1 MIDRL
6 STVTARYS
14 GLSRL
19 PLHTGQGFVLIKRSI
34 SARMNS
40 DSVSR

>member
-1 MIDRL
+1 MIDL
-6 STVTARYS
+6 SLIVTARYS

-19 PLHTGQGFVLIKRSI
+19 PLHTGQGRCAISRSI